1 MLKYLKKYWIFCLLA
16 PLFMFGEVAMDL
28 LQPDMMA
35 DIVDNGVLKSDMEVI
50 ITVGIR
56 MILFVMVG
64 GFCGVMCGVFANIAA
79 QGFGNDLRK
88 DLFARIM
95 SLSFQQTDKISTGS
109 LVTRLTNDV
118 TQVQN
123 TVMMAVR
130 GFVRN
135 SVMFVGGIFMLYR
148 QSPKF
153 ALVAACGLPF
163 VVIFVTFFLK
173 KASPLFAIVQKK
185 LDGINNVMQENVA
198 GARVVKAY
206 VKEEHELKR
215 FDQANEALCTENLR
229 VQTLLAFMSPCMN
242 IVLNLCIVAVILV
255 GGLTVK
261 SGGNM
266 TPGNVMAAITY
277 LSQILHGVTFM
288 ANIFQT
294 FTRAKASADR
304 INEVL
309 NSPQIIADGEGAD
322 SETANMDGGT
332 AGSETADTNG
342 DTAGGATADTNGE
355 AAGRN
360 KKGEIEFRHVS
371 FAYPESSGENVL
383 EDISFT
389 VKQGETLAVI
399 GATGSG
405 KSSLVHLIPRFY
417 DVTEGDILIDGKNVK
432 DYKLKELRAK
442 ISIVLQR
449 AELYSR
455 TVEAN
460 IRWGRKEATPWEI
473 KTAAQIA
480 QADDFICATP
490 YGYHTMVSEGG
501 HSLSGGQKQRI
512 SIARA
517 VLKEHEILIFDDATS
532 ALDLKTEAMLYE
544 ALRSKCPDSTK
555 IIIAQRIAS
564 VKDADRIAVLD
575 EGRLSALGTHAELMQ
590 NSAIYRD
597 IYKSQMKEG
606 GEA

>member
-1 MLKYLKKYWIFCLLA
+1 MLKYLRKYWFFCLLA

-35 DIVDNGVLKSDMEVI
+35 DIVDNGVLKSDIELI
-50 ITVGIR
+50 IRVGVR
-56 MILFVMVG
+56 MILFVILG
-64 GFCGVMCGVFANIAA
+64 GFSGIMCGVFANIAA

-88 DLFARIM
+88 DLFSRIM

-123 TVMMAVR
+123 MVMMAVR

-153 ALVAACGLPF
+153 ALIAACGLPF
-163 VVIFVTFFLK
+163 VILFVTFFLK

-185 LDGINNVMQENVA
+185 LDGINNVMQEDVA

-215 FDQANEALCTENLR
+215 FDAANEALCTENLR
-229 VQTLLAFMSPCMN
+229 VQTLLAFMGPCMN
-242 IVLNLCIVAVILV
+242 IVLNLCIVGVILV

-261 SGGNM
+261 SGGSM
-266 TPGNVMAAITY
+266 TPGSVMAGITY

-309 NSPQIIADGEGAD
+309 NSPEMITDGEDAAIEGAV
-322 SETANMDGGT
+322 
-332 AGSETADTNG
+332 
-342 DTAGGATADTNGE
+342 
-355 AAGRN
+355 AAENAAAER
-360 KKGEIEFRHVS
+360 KGEIEFRNVS
-371 FAYPESSGENVL
+371 FAYPENAEQSVL
-383 EDISFT
+383 ENISFT
-389 VKQGETLAVI
+389 LKQGETLAII

-405 KSSLVHLIPRFY
+405 KTSLVNLIPRFY
-417 DVTEGDILIDGKNVK
+417 DVTEGEILIDGKNVK
-432 DYKLKELRAK
+432 DYKLKELREK

-455 TVEAN
+455 PIEAN
-460 IRWGRKEATPWEI
+460 IRWGKEKATPWEI
-473 KTAAQIA
+473 KKAAETA
-480 QADDFICATP
+480 QADDFICASQ
-490 YGYHTMVSEGG
+490 YGYHTLVSEGG

-517 VLKEHEILIFDDATS
+517 VLKEHEILIFDDSTS

-544 ALRSKCPDSTK
+544 ALGRECPDTTK

-564 VKDADRIAVLD
+564 VKGADKIAVLD
-575 EGRLSALGTHAELMQ
+575 NGRIAALGTHEELLKD
-590 NSAIYRD
+590 SAIYRD

-606 GEA
+606 E

>member
-1 MLKYLKKYWIFCLLA
+1 MIKYLKKYWMFCLLA
-16 PLFMFGEVAMDL
+16 PLFMVGEVAMDL
-28 LQPDMMA
+28 IQPDMMA
-35 DIVDNGVLKSDMEVI
+35 DIVDNGVLKSDINLI

-56 MILFVMVG
+56 MILFVMLG
-64 GFCGVMCGVFANIAA
+64 GFAGVMCGVFANIAA

-88 DLFARIM
+88 DLFSKIM

-123 TVMMAVR
+123 MVMMSVR
-130 GFVRN
+130 GLVRN
-135 SVMFVGGIFMLYR
+135 SVMFVGGILMLYR

-153 ALVAACGLPF
+153 ALIAACGLPF
-163 VVIFVTFFLK
+163 IVVFVSFFLK

-185 LDGINNVMQENVA
+185 LDGINNVMQEDVA

-215 FDQANEALCTENLR
+215 FDAANEALCTENLR

-242 IVLNLCIVAVILV
+242 IVLNLCIVAVILA
-255 GGLTVK
+255 GGMTVK
-261 SGGNM
+261 NGGNM
-266 TPGNVMAAITY
+266 TPGSVMAGITY

-309 NSPQIIADGEGAD
+309 NSPEIITDGAWD
-322 SETANMDGGT
+322 APCD
-332 AGSETADTNG
+332 
-342 DTAGGATADTNGE
+342 
-355 AAGRN
+355 
-360 KKGEIEFRHVS
+360 KKGEIEFRNVS
-371 FAYPESSGENVL
+371 FAYPESSGEKVIEN
-383 EDISFT
+383 ISFT
-389 VKQGETLAVI
+389 VKQGETLAII

-405 KSSLVHLIPRFY
+405 KSSVVKLIPRFY
-417 DVTEGDILIDGKNVK
+417 DVTEGAIFVDGKNVK
-432 DYKLKELRAK
+432 DYKLKELRKK
-442 ISIVLQR
+442 ISIVLQK

-455 TVEAN
+455 SIESN
-460 IRWGRKEATPWEI
+460 IRWGKRDATPWEI
-473 KTAAQIA
+473 KSAARIA
-480 QADDFICATP
+480 QADDFICSSQ
-490 YGYHTMVSEGG
+490 YGYHTMVTEGG

-517 VLKEHEILIFDDATS
+517 VLKDHEILIFDDSTS

-544 ALRSKCPDSTK
+544 ALRKECPDTTK

-575 EGRLSALGTHAELMQ
+575 EGRLSALGTHEELMK
-590 NSAIYRD
+590 NSDIYRD
-597 IYKSQMKEG
+597 IYKSQLKEG
-606 GEA
+606 GEF

>member
-1 MLKYLKKYWIFCLLA
+1 MIKYLKKYWMFCLLA
-16 PLFMFGEVAMDL
+16 PLFMVGEVAMDL
-28 LQPDMMA
+28 IQPDMMA
-35 DIVDNGVLKSDMEVI
+35 DIVDNGVLKSDINLI

-56 MILFVMVG
+56 MILFVMLG
-64 GFCGVMCGVFANIAA
+64 GFAGVMCGVFANIAA

-88 DLFARIM
+88 DLFSKIM

-123 TVMMAVR
+123 MVMMSVR
-130 GFVRN
+130 GLVRN
-135 SVMFVGGIFMLYR
+135 SVMFVGGILMLYR

-153 ALVAACGLPF
+153 ALIAACGLPF
-163 VVIFVTFFLK
+163 IVVFVSFFLK
-173 KASPLFAIVQKK
+173 KASPLFASVQKK
-185 LDGINNVMQENVA
+185 LDGINNVMQEDVA

-215 FDQANEALCTENLR
+215 FDAANEALCTENLR

-242 IVLNLCIVAVILV
+242 IVLNLCIVAVILA
-255 GGLTVK
+255 GGMTVK
-261 SGGNM
+261 NGGNM
-266 TPGNVMAAITY
+266 TPGSVMAGITY

-309 NSPQIIADGEGAD
+309 QSPEII
-322 SETANMDGGT
+322 MDGTYEELGDKRNDR
-332 AGSETADTNG
+332 ADQ
-342 DTAGGATADTNGE
+342 
-355 AAGRN
+355 
-360 KKGEIEFRHVS
+360 KSEIEFRNVS
-371 FAYPESSGENVL
+371 FAYPESSGEKVIEN
-383 EDISFT
+383 ISFT
-389 VKQGETLAVI
+389 VKQGETLAII

-405 KSSLVHLIPRFY
+405 KSSVVKLIPRFY
-417 DVTEGDILIDGKNVK
+417 DVTEGAIFVDGKNVK
-432 DYKLKELRAK
+432 DYKLKELRKK
-442 ISIVLQR
+442 ISIVLQK

-455 TVEAN
+455 SIESN
-460 IRWGRKEATPWEI
+460 IRWGKRDATPWEI
-473 KTAAQIA
+473 KSAARIA
-480 QADDFICATP
+480 QADDFICSSQ
-490 YGYHTMVSEGG
+490 YGYHTMVTEGG

-517 VLKEHEILIFDDATS
+517 VLKDHEILIFDDSTS

-544 ALRSKCPDSTK
+544 ALRKECPDTTK

-575 EGRLSALGTHAELMQ
+575 EGRLSALGTHEELMK
-590 NSAIYRD
+590 NSDIYRD
-597 IYKSQMKEG
+597 IYKSQLKEG
-606 GEA
+606 GEF